1 MLTSRV
7 FSGWLYFNMLT
18 IRKIAKSKLINAKRK
33 QNSAEYQTN
42 VNVPLHLNL
51 VRRFYLPDLLRF
63 LNTYYYIIYIVL
75 YYILLYFMY
84 IILLYTLYYIIYYY
98 TLCTLYYYIHYLNA
112 YYIYML
118 ACALI
123 FLEFFFIQDL

>member
-7 FSGWLYFNMLT
+7 FSGWLYFNMLA

-84 IILLYTLYYIIYYY
+84 IILLYTLVKCILYLYAN
-98 TLCTLYYYIHYLNA
+98 LCLDIFRILFHTGFV
-112 YYIYML
+112 ML
-118 ACALI
+118 I
-123 FLEFFFIQDL
+123 GFMSN

>member
-7 FSGWLYFNMLT
+7 FSGWLSFNMLT

-84 IILLYTLYYIIYYY
+84 IILLYTLVKCILYLYAN
-98 TLCTLYYYIHYLNA
+98 LCLDIFRILFHTGFV
-112 YYIYML
+112 ML
-118 ACALI
+118 I
-123 FLEFFFIQDL
+123 GFMSN

>member
-7 FSGWLYFNMLT
+7 FSGWLSFNMLT

-75 YYILLYFMY
+75 YHILLYFMY
-84 IILLYTLYYIIYYY
+84 IILLYTLVKCISYLYDN
-98 TLCTLYYYIHYLNA
+98 LCLDIFRILFHTGFV
-112 YYIYML
+112 ML
-118 ACALI
+118 I
-123 FLEFFFIQDL
+123 GFMSN

>member
-84 IILLYTLYYIIYYY
+84 IILLYTLVKCILYLYAN
-98 TLCTLYYYIHYLNA
+98 LCLDICRILFHTGFV
-112 YYIYML
+112 ML
-118 ACALI
+118 I
-123 FLEFFFIQDL
+123 GFMSN

>member
-84 IILLYTLYYIIYYY
+84 IILLYTLVKCISYLYDN
-98 TLCTLYYYIHYLNA
+98 LCLDIFRILFHTGFV
-112 YYIYML
+112 ML
-118 ACALI
+118 I
-123 FLEFFFIQDL
+123 GFMSN

>member
-75 YYILLYFMY
+75 YHILLYFMY
-84 IILLYTLYYIIYYY
+84 IILLYTLVKCISYLYDN
-98 TLCTLYYYIHYLNA
+98 LCLDIFRILFHTGFV
-112 YYIYML
+112 ML
-118 ACALI
+118 I
-123 FLEFFFIQDL
+123 GFMSN

>member
-84 IILLYTLYYIIYYY
+84 IILLYTLVKCILYLYAN
-98 TLCTLYYYIHYLNA
+98 LCLDIFRILFHTGFV
-112 YYIYML
+112 ML
-118 ACALI
+118 I
-123 FLEFFFIQDL
+123 GFMSN

>member
-18 IRKIAKSKLINAKRK
+18 IRKVAKSKLISAKRK

-75 YYILLYFMY
+75 YHILLYFMY
-84 IILLYTLYYIIYYY
+84 IILLYTLVKCISYLYDN
-98 TLCTLYYYIHYLNA
+98 LCLDIFRILFHTGFV
-112 YYIYML
+112 ML
-118 ACALI
+118 I
-123 FLEFFFIQDL
+123 GFISN

>member
-84 IILLYTLYYIIYYY
+84 IILLYTLVKCISYLYDN
-98 TLCTLYYYIHYLNA
+98 LCLDIFRILFHTGFV
-112 YYIYML
+112 ML
-118 ACALI
+118 I
-123 FLEFFFIQDL
+123 GFISN

>member
-18 IRKIAKSKLINAKRK
+18 IRKIAKSKSINAKQK

-51 VRRFYLPDLLRF
+51 VETFYLPDLLRF
-63 LNTYYYIIYIVL
+63 FK
-75 YYILLYFMY
+75 YILLYYVHY
-84 IILLYTLYYIIYYY
+84 IILYIII
-98 TLCTLYYYIHYLNA
+98 LYVHYIII
-112 YYIYML
+112 YI
-118 ACALI
+118 I
-123 FLEFFFIQDL
+123 